1 MYQNSYSSGITY
13 NSGWRVLDKSYNGT
27 ITLVSATTPENFK
40 QGRAITSEYILSS
53 GRRKENGK
61 EFINETYN
69 PREWN
74 MYENK
79 YAKEESAHCMTY
91 EEAHKITNS
100 NISTSNSLRNIGSWY
115 LLASSAEEYGDLYVT
130 DYSGK
135 IMSNSTSAGIRIV
148 LELKDGVEFE
158 LANQTIGNNNLWNI
172 KD

>member
-27 ITLVSATTPENFK
+27 ITLVSATTPKNFK

-74 MYENK
+74 MYENE
-79 YAKEESAHCMTY
+79 YAKEGSAHCMTY